1 MQRNPSVDIAKG
13 IGISLMVLGHSG
25 VPEMGSA
32 FIYMFHMPLF
42 FILSGWCLKEKYL
55 EQPKTFVAHRL
66 KGLWWPYVKWSILF
80 ILLQNWFC
88 KLHLYSPSYSYK
100 GAGVLPYSLREM
112 KDRVWSTVTN
122 MEGAPQLLGGYWFL
136 RELLLASLISW
147 LLIKL
152 IPVICRKR
160 GLSFV
165 NALWLALVTTMFSAV
180 ANRFGLWLP
189 VFNIS
194 PVTWLAV
201 GFFLA
206 GFAWRQTWGGE
217 FRSLPI
223 TLLLAAIVFAASRMM
238 PSGMQDVTIITT
250 VPYFACGIAGTIMT
264 VNVSRWISKSITTAG
279 NILSWIGRNTITILT
294 WHFLSFKLVSL
305 IIVNRYALNSEH
317 LGEFPVI
324 AQYAQQGW
332 WIVYFLVAMAAT
344 MATTSINHWI
354 HNTWL
359 KL

>member
-13 IGISLMVLGHSG
+13 IAITLMVLGHSG
-25 VPEMGSA
+25 VPEMGRA

-42 FILSGWCLKEKYL
+42 FILSGWCFKEKYL

-66 KGLWWPYVKWSILF
+66 KGLWWPYAKWSILF

-88 KLHLYSPSYSYK
+88 KLHLYSPSYGYK

-112 KDRVWSTVTN
+112 KDRIWSTVTN

-152 IPVICRKR
+152 IPVIRKKR
-160 GLSFV
+160 GLGFV
-165 NALWLALVTTMFSAV
+165 NALWLALATTMFSAV

-201 GFFLA
+201 SFFLA
-206 GFAWRQTWGGE
+206 GFAWKQTWGGGVPE
-217 FRSLPI
+217 SAHYI
-223 TLLLAAIVFAASRMM
+223 TACNNRICRKPRDAFGNARCNYYNHRALLRMWDCRHNHDGERQPVDFQINYDSRQYTFMDRPQYHNDTHVALSVIQASFAHHCKPLCSKQRAFGRVPSHSTICSTRMVDCIF
-238 PSGMQDVTIITT
+238 SCCNG
-250 VPYFACGIAGTIMT
+250 C
-264 VNVSRWISKSITTAG
+264 NHG
-279 NILSWIGRNTITILT
+279 N
-294 WHFLSFKLVSL
+294 SFHQPLDS
-305 IIVNRYALNSEH
+305 
-317 LGEFPVI
+317 
-324 AQYAQQGW
+324 QY
-332 WIVYFLVAMAAT
+332 VA
-344 MATTSINHWI
+344 
-354 HNTWL
+354 
-359 KL
+359 